1 MIRPLIIIIIII
13 LPFLIIA
20 SHKNHI
26 LQSDKKS
33 EISWNKL
40 YLVFLVSYVLF
51 VFYLADVF

>member
-26 LQSDKKS
+26 LQSDKKNES
-33 EISWNKL
+33 NWNKL